1 MTHCNHKTHR
11 TDRKGGTL
19 PELPEVETTRRGIQP
34 YVEHKQIRAITI
46 RDRRLRWPV
55 SDELTTLSMAQVHK
69 LERRAKYLIL
79 HLPKG
84 YIIIHLGMSGSLR
97 VVDASAPVG
106 KHDHI
111 DLQMSDG
118 KIIRYNDPRRF
129 GSVLWVD
136 DWKTHPLFSKLGPE
150 PLDSAF
156 DAEYLHLQAK
166 GKKTNI
172 KQFIMD
178 NKNVVGVGNIYANE
192 ALFLSGI
199 HPKRPASNISK
210 KRIAQLVSHIKQTL
224 ATAITQ
230 GGTTLKDFVG
240 GDGKPGYFQQQL
252 KVYGRGGQPCTQCD
266 TTLKEVKLGQRSTV
280 YCSKCQ
286 R

>member
-1 MTHCNHKTHR
+1 M
-11 TDRKGGTL
+11 
-19 PELPEVETTRRGIQP
+19 PELPEVETTRRGISP
-34 YVEHKQIRAITI
+34 YVENKKIRAVAI
-46 RDRRLRWPV
+46 RERRLRWPV
-55 SDELTTLSMAQVHK
+55 SDELTSLSMALVHK

-97 VVDASAPVG
+97 VVDSDAPIG

-118 KIIRYNDPRRF
+118 KVIRYNDPRRF
-129 GSVLWVD
+129 GSVLWVEE
-136 DWKTHPLFSKLGPE
+136 WENHSLFSRLGPE
-150 PLDSAF
+150 PLEATFNS
-156 DAEYLHLQAK
+156 EYLYQQAK

-210 KRIAQLVSHIKQTL
+210 TRMEQLVSHIKETL

-252 KVYGRGGQPCTQCD
+252 KVYGRKGQPCMRCK
-266 TTLKEVKLGQRSTV
+266 TTLKEVRLGQRSTV
-280 YCSKCQ
+280 YCPKCQ
-286 R
+286 H

>member
-1 MTHCNHKTHR
+1 M
-11 TDRKGGTL
+11 

-34 YVEHKQIRAITI
+34 YVEHKQIRAVTI
-46 RDRRLRWPV
+46 RERRLRWPV
-55 SDELTTLSMAQVHK
+55 SDELTTLSMARVHK

-97 VVDASAPVG
+97 VVDTSAPIG

-111 DLQMSDG
+111 DLQMNGG

-129 GSVLWVD
+129 GSVLWVNE
-136 DWKTHPLFSKLGPE
+136 WESHPLFSKLGPE
-150 PLDSAF
+150 PLENTF
-156 DAEYLHLQAK
+156 NAEYLYLQAK

-199 HPKRPASNISK
+199 HPKRPASKLSK
-210 KRIAQLVSHIKQTL
+210 KRIEQLVVHIKQTL

-252 KVYGRGGQPCTQCD
+252 KVYGRGGQPCIQCK

-280 YCSKCQ
+280 YCPKCQ
-286 R
+286 H